1 MDNGDPRFPSSR
13 FLRVACVIVPKG
25 SPPPPEWLAAHPQY
39 LRVSGYYTPPP
50 SPAPNMGLGPQPGAE
65 GQAEPSPEKPV
76 FEVVIDYAGNWTI
89 RPVAPLTPRPAP
101 RTEPPHAPPT
111 EEDPAQWQS
120 AAARAHA
127 NFGVSERSGGS
138 SHLFPGVQTVAAE
151 DEDEPGDDELDPL
164 AEERTQEFFSMQEQ
178 LAHIAPGSPYAASI
192 SKPDWVPSKQ
202 DVDEMIDALNTA
214 IEEVASEIASGHA
227 SGGRIDYEF
236 EALIINTIREP
247 TESGLMANGRVW
259 YYDKKQKFFVV
270 INPGDPDG
278 GSAYPVSDWPKYK
291 KTLK

>member
-1 MDNGDPRFPSSR
+1 MRPGGIATDEGLSAAV
-13 FLRVACVIVPKG
+13 RVG
-25 SPPPPEWLAAHPQY
+25 MQHLAAHKGDVVAALASAKSTGAGWRDPVPEVG
-39 LRVSGYYTPPP
+39 LPADIAMVSRT
-50 SPAPNMGLGPQPGAE
+50 APHINIEADLAGSLTSLTSDVTSGDF
-65 GQAEPSPEKPV
+65 GQ
-76 FEVVIDYAGNWTI
+76 G
-89 RPVAPLTPRPAP
+89 
-101 RTEPPHAPPT
+101 
-111 EEDPAQWQS
+111 EETS
-120 AAARAHA
+120 R
-127 NFGVSERSGGS
+127 
-138 SHLFPGVQTVAAE
+138 LMPGVQTAGAE
-151 DEDEPGDDELDPL
+151 EEEEPGDDELDPL

-192 SKPDWVPSKQ
+192 SKPDWVPSQ
-202 DVDEMIDALNTA
+202 QVVDDMIDELNTA

-278 GSAYPVSDWPKYK
+278 ESAYPVSDWPKYK